1 MWKNR
6 KLPDMADGRG
16 FQSIGGLVPTLG
28 KSYQTR
34 PVSRIEARL
43 LLPLDQEPVTVYQH
57 SVLCQTCLPYR
68 DPGEAT
74 IWLRTNGNIRMQ
86 LEAGQILDPKTRDF
100 VGVGLPWGPKARLV
114 LYHLN
119 AEAMKQQSRVITVED
134 SLTAFV
140 GRTLGL
146 DTNGRNL
153 RAIKGQLIRLSAA
166 DLRVGA
172 LYAGG
177 AVTIKST
184 IIDGLELWAPRDPN
198 QKTLWPSVIR
208 FSQSYFESL
217 MEHAVPLNEQAVG
230 RLSHNAMALDL
241 YTWLAQRLHRID
253 PKRGHAF
260 VPWVSLKEQFGPGYG
275 RMDNFKRVFRTT
287 LKQVAVIYREAK
299 FAVTDKGM
307 ELSHSLPPVL
317 KRSRQLH

>member
-6 KLPDMADGRG
+6 EPSDVAAGRG
-16 FQSIGGLVPTLG
+16 FQSIGELLPTLG
-28 KSYQTR
+28 KPYQKR

-43 LLPLDQEPVTVYQH
+43 LLPLDQDPIAVYQH

-68 DPGEAT
+68 NPGETT

-86 LEAGQILDPKTRDF
+86 LEAGQVLDPKTRDF
-100 VGVGLPWGPKARLV
+100 VHVGLPWGPKARLV

-119 AEAMKQQSRVITVED
+119 AEALKQQSRVIEVED

-140 GRTLGL
+140 GRTLAL

-153 RAIKGQLIRLSAA
+153 RAIKNQLVRLAA
-166 DLRVGA
+166 SDLRVGA
-172 LYAGG
+172 LYEGG

-184 IIDGLELWAPRDPN
+184 IIDGLELWAPRDLN

-208 FSQSYFESL
+208 FSSAYFNSL
-217 MEHAVPLNEQAVG
+217 IEHAVPLNEQAVG

-253 PKRGHAF
+253 PKRGAAF

-299 FAVTDKGM
+299 FNVTDKGM
-307 ELSHSLPPVL
+307 ALSHSPPPVL
-317 KRSRQLH
+317 KYFSQLC